1 MALQSVLF
9 FDIVAQTQTLTFI
22 LNKVHLDQLIFS
34 KDEVTLAETPGFA
47 LPKNDFILYNN
58 FLLTF
63 QNAINVNFPE
73 LPNANNTPLPFS
85 TFNIQLENKGLK
97 NIYYNQTSQGNIVY
111 NTDYIPEAKNTSF
124 VARKRITITM
134 QEFFLMCAM
143 HNTYTQQ
150 VNLS

>member
-58 FLLTF
+58 FLLT
-63 QNAINVNFPE
+63 
-73 LPNANNTPLPFS
+73 
-85 TFNIQLENKGLK
+85 
-97 NIYYNQTSQGNIVY
+97 
-111 NTDYIPEAKNTSF
+111 
-124 VARKRITITM
+124 
-134 QEFFLMCAM
+134 
-143 HNTYTQQ
+143 
-150 VNLS
+150 